1 MTNALRNSIHQMAAD
16 FASSVLKAIR
26 GASLEDI
33 LTESQAGGAGHA
45 APAVRRGP
53 GRPRRNPLPA
63 AAPAAHAAPT
73 ARAGR
78 PARAARSGRLGRRS
92 PADIANVIKRIVGLL
107 ESHPNGLRAEQIRA
121 SLSLQAKELP
131 RPIADALAGHKIS
144 KVGEKRA
151 TTYFAGRRGAS
162 ATVAKAAKPGKPAKK
177 AKRGGKR
184 RGRPAKKAG

>member
-33 LTESQAGGAGHA
+33 LTESQAGGSGHA

-63 AAPAAHAAPT
+63 AHAAPAARAASP
-73 ARAGR
+73 GR

-151 TTYFAGRRGAS
+151 TTYFAGRRGGS
-162 ATVAKAAKPGKPAKK
+162 ATAVKAAKPGKPAKR